1 MKKRRLLTTAIALFT
16 VVFGFSQTHITTIAG
31 LRAIQSNNSYILD
44 ADLDLSPL
52 TNGLGVGDL
61 TNVVFDGNFHTLS
74 NLTYDGQSR
83 GGLFANLSGCTIK
96 NLRVSNFTIAGSW
109 AGSLAGHADN
119 STFYRCS
126 SKNGDIES
134 SGIGGGIVGHIS
146 GTSISE
152 CFVGGIVNGH
162 DHVGGIVGHM
172 ESGSS
177 VANSYTIADV
187 ATDSWQ
193 VGGIAGWG
201 ENASNSISNCFAGG
215 TVSAGQ
221 GFTGGIV
228 GATSGGNKAY
238 VTITHCMAIQSK
250 LTANSDIVK
259 TNRIVGDDGSA
270 TFSNNYGLATMTWSD
285 PKRTD
290 PWGSNANGKDG
301 QDITEAMVASS
312 AFYTDSLPSWNFT
325 NVWILSGSHPTLRM
339 ETFTPGSSGIQNAQL
354 DNVTVGTAGGKIM
367 ISSPENS
374 VIAIYDLTGKTIVKK
389 VASATTEAFSIKGVF
404 VVTVNTEQGRGIY
417 KVVN

>member
-1 MKKRRLLTTAIALFT
+1 MKKRLLLTAAIALFT
-16 VVFGFSQTHITTIAG
+16 SISGFCQTHITTISG
-31 LRAIQSNNSYILD
+31 LQAIQSNNSYILD
-44 ADLDLSPL
+44 ADLDLASL

-74 NLTYDGQSR
+74 NLTYDGESR

-96 NLRVSNFTIAGSW
+96 NLKVSNFTIAGSW
-109 AGSLAGHADN
+109 AGALAGHADN

-126 SKNGDIES
+126 SQNGDIES

-152 CFVGGIVNGH
+152 CFAGGIVNGH
-162 DHVGGIVGHM
+162 DHVGGIIGHM

-177 VANSYTIADV
+177 VVNSYVIADV
-187 ATDSWQ
+187 TTDSWQ

-201 ENASNSISNCFAGG
+201 ENTGNIINNCFAGG

-238 VTITHCMAIQSK
+238 VTITNCMSIQTK

-270 TFSNNYGLATMTWSD
+270 TFSNNYGLANMTWSD

-290 PWGSNANGKDG
+290 SWTSDADGKDG
-301 QDITEAMVASS
+301 QDITETMVASS
-312 AFYTDSLPSWNFT
+312 VFYTDSLPSWNFT
-325 NVWILSGSHPTLRM
+325 NVWTLSGSHPTLQM
-339 ETFTPGSSGIQNAQL
+339 ETLTPGLSGIQSVQP
-354 DNVTVGTAGGKIM
+354 DNVKVGTSNGAITVT
-367 ISSPENS
+367 SPENS
-374 VIAIYDLTGKTIVKK
+374 VIVIYDMAGKPIIKK
-389 VASATTEAFSIKGVF
+389 VASSTTETFPIKGAF
-404 VVTVNTEQGRGIY
+404 VITVNTEKDKGVY